1 MLHRILQRK
10 LAKYTI
16 YSFPRIDYNEINIF
30 SGGTCMKKS
39 QFWQKLSPLV
49 LPIAFQQ
56 LMGALVSTSD
66 TLMMGLI
73 DQSSLSAVSL
83 ATQIS
88 FVVSLFC
95 FGLTGAGSLLA
106 AQYWGKGS
114 KPDVEQV
121 FAVMLRPMALVGGLF
136 TAASLLIPQL
146 LMRIFTPDPEL
157 IRLGAAYLRAVSFSY
172 VLMCVNQSYLTI
184 LRNSGRAATATV
196 ITSTGVVLNIF
207 LNAVL
212 IFGLLGFPALG
223 AVGAALATTVTR
235 MVEFVWVLMETARP
249 DRIKLRKSYL
259 FGRCPLEKDY
269 WKHGTILTANN
280 VVWGVG
286 ITMGSVILGRLG
298 SDAVAANSIAMTM
311 KNLVNCF
318 CMGLATGGAILVG
331 NELGADHLETAKQY
345 GGKVVRIALI
355 SGAITAVFLIALTPV
370 ISNLAELSPT
380 SQEYLKWMIVV
391 CAINLIGMSNNSA
404 IISGIFPAGGDT
416 RFGFI
421 CDCITL
427 WVIVVPLGFLAAF
440 VWELP
445 IWVVYIFI
453 NMDEWVKIP
462 AVFHH
467 YKKYNWV
474 RNLTRQEESL

>member
-1 MLHRILQRK
+1 MDNRLFWKK
-10 LAKYTI
+10 L
-16 YSFPRIDYNEINIF
+16 R
-30 SGGTCMKKS
+30 
-39 QFWQKLSPLV
+39 PLV
-49 LPIAFQQ
+49 FPIAFQQ
-56 LMGALVSTSD
+56 LMSALVSTSD

-83 ATQIS
+83 ATQVT
-88 FVVSLFC
+88 FVVSLFI
-95 FGLTGAGSLLA
+95 FGLTGAGSLMA

-121 FAVMLRPMALVGGLF
+121 FAVMLRPMACVGGVF
-136 TAASLLIPQL
+136 TLAAALAPEL

-157 IRLGAAYLRAVSFSY
+157 IRLGSSYLRTVALSY
-172 VLMCVNQSYLTI
+172 FLMCVNQCYLTI
-184 LRNSGRAATATV
+184 LRNSGKASTATV
-196 ITSTGVVLNIF
+196 ISSTGVVLNIF

-212 IFGLLGFPALG
+212 IFGLLGLPALG

-235 MVEFVWVLMETARP
+235 VVEFIWVVLETARP
-249 DRIKLRKSYL
+249 GRIKLRSHYL
-259 FGRCPLEKDY
+259 FGKCPLSREY
-269 WKHGTILTANN
+269 WKHGVILTANN
-280 VVWGVG
+280 VIWGVG

-318 CMGLATGGAILVG
+318 CMGLASGGAILVG
-331 NELGADHLETAKQY
+331 NELGANNLETARRY
-345 GGKVVRIALI
+345 GGKVVRLALI
-355 SGAITAVFLIALTPV
+355 SGAITAIFLIAMTPV
-370 ISNLAELSPT
+370 ISNLAELSVQ

-445 IWVVYIFI
+445 IWIVYIFI

-467 YKKYNWV
+467 YRKYKWV
-474 RNLTRQEESL
+474 KNLTLQEEVK

>member
-1 MLHRILQRK
+1 MNNKEFWRK
-10 LAKYTI
+10 LT
-16 YSFPRIDYNEINIF
+16 
-30 SGGTCMKKS
+30 
-39 QFWQKLSPLV
+39 PLV
-49 LPIAFQQ
+49 FPIAFQQ
-56 LMGALVSTSD
+56 LMSALVSTSD

-73 DQSSLSAVSL
+73 DQASLSAVSL
-83 ATQIS
+83 ATQIT
-88 FVVSLFC
+88 FVLSLFC

-114 KPDVEQV
+114 KPEVEQV
-121 FAVMLRPMALVGGLF
+121 FAVMLRPMAAVGMLF
-136 TAASLLIPQL
+136 TLAALLCPGL

-157 IRLGAAYLRAVSFSY
+157 IRLGSGYLRAVSLSY
-172 VLMCVNQSYLTI
+172 VLMCINQSYLTI
-184 LRNSGRAATATV
+184 LRNSGRAGTATV
-196 ITSTGVVLNIF
+196 ISSTGVVVNIA

-212 IFGLLGFPALG
+212 IFGLLGLPALG
-223 AVGAALATTVTR
+223 AVGAALATTLTR
-235 MVEFVWVLMETARP
+235 VLEFVWVLAETARP
-249 DRIKLRKSYL
+249 DRIKLRKGYL
-259 FGRCPLEKDY
+259 FGRCPLKKDY
-269 WKHGTILTANN
+269 WKHGVILTANN
-280 VVWGVG
+280 VIWGVG

-318 CMGLATGGAILVG
+318 CMGLASGGAILVG
-331 NELGADHLETAKQY
+331 NELGADNLETAKKY
-345 GGKVVRIALI
+345 GGKVVRLALL
-355 SGAITAVFLIALTPV
+355 SGAITAVFLISMTPV
-370 ISNLAELSPT
+370 ILNLAELSDQ
-380 SQEYLKWMIVV
+380 SREYLRWMIVV

-421 CDCITL
+421 CDIITL
-427 WVIVVPLGFLAAF
+427 WVIVVPLGMLGAF

-467 YKKYNWV
+467 YKKYKWV
-474 RNLTRQEESL
+474 RNLTKQEDAP

>member
-1 MLHRILQRK
+1 ME
-10 LAKYTI
+10 
-16 YSFPRIDYNEINIF
+16 N
-30 SGGTCMKKS
+30 S
-39 QFWQKLSPLV
+39 QFWKKLSPLV

-56 LMGALVSTSD
+56 LMNALVSTSD

-83 ATQIS
+83 AAQIS
-88 FVVSLFC
+88 FVVSLFI

-121 FAVMLRPMALVGGLF
+121 FAVMMRPMALVGGLF
-136 TAASLLIPQL
+136 TLAALFVPRL

-157 IRLGAAYLRAVSFSY
+157 IRLGAGDLRAVSLSY
-172 VLMCVNQSYLTI
+172 VLMCINQTYLTI
-184 LRNSGRAATATV
+184 LRNSGRATTATA
-196 ITSTGVVLNIF
+196 ISSTGVVLNII
-207 LNAVL
+207 LNAIL

-235 MVEFVWVLMETARP
+235 VVEFIWVVAETARP
-249 DRIKLRKSYL
+249 DRIKLRKAYL
-259 FGRCPLEKDY
+259 FGRCPLEREY
-269 WKHGTILTANN
+269 WKHGVILTANN

-298 SDAVAANSIAMTM
+298 SDAVAANSIAVTM

-318 CMGLATGGAILVG
+318 CMGLASGGAILVG
-331 NELGADHLETAKQY
+331 NELGANNLETAKRY
-345 GGKVVRIALI
+345 GGKVVRLALI
-355 SGAITAVFLIALTPV
+355 SGAITALFLIAMTPV
-370 ISNLAELSPT
+370 ILKLAELSPQ
-380 SQEYLKWMIVV
+380 SQEYLRWMIVV

-421 CDCITL
+421 CDVITL
-427 WVIVVPLGFLAAF
+427 WVIVVPLGFLGAF
-440 VWELP
+440 VWDLP

-453 NMDEWVKIP
+453 NMDEWVKMP

-467 YKKYNWV
+467 YRKYRWV
-474 RNLTRQEESL
+474 RNLTREET

>member
-1 MLHRILQRK
+1 MDNK
-10 LAKYTI
+10 L
-16 YSFPRIDYNEINIF
+16 FW
-30 SGGTCMKKS
+30 KK
-39 QFWQKLSPLV
+39 LTPLV
-49 LPIAFQQ
+49 FPIAFQQ
-56 LMGALVSTSD
+56 LMSALVSTSD

-73 DQSSLSAVSL
+73 DQASLSAVSL
-83 ATQIS
+83 ATQIT
-88 FVVSLFC
+88 FVVSLFI
-95 FGLTGAGSLLA
+95 FGLTSAGSVLA

-121 FAVMLRPMALVGGLF
+121 FAIMLRPMALIGAAFTLAALF
-136 TAASLLIPQL
+136 VPEL
-146 LMRIFTPDPEL
+146 LMRIFTPDLEL
-157 IRLGAAYLRAVSFSY
+157 IRLGSGYLRAVSLSY

-184 LRNSGRAATATV
+184 LRNSGRATTATV
-196 ITSTGVVLNIF
+196 ISSTGVVVNIA
-207 LNAVL
+207 LNAIL

-223 AVGAALATTVTR
+223 AIGAALATTLTR
-235 MVEFVWVLMETARP
+235 IVEFVWVLAETARP
-249 DRIKLRKSYL
+249 DRIKLRKVYL
-259 FGRCPLEKDY
+259 FGKCGLSKEY
-269 WKHGTILTANN
+269 WKHGVILTANN
-280 VVWGVG
+280 LVWGVG

-318 CMGLATGGAILVG
+318 CMGLASGGAILVG
-331 NELGADHLETAKQY
+331 NELGANNLETAKGY
-345 GGKVVRIALI
+345 GGKVVRLALL
-355 SGAITAVFLIALTPV
+355 SGAITAIFLIAMTPV
-370 ISNLAELSPT
+370 ISRLAELSPQ

-467 YKKYNWV
+467 YKKYKWV
-474 RNLTRQEESL
+474 RNLTVQEETP